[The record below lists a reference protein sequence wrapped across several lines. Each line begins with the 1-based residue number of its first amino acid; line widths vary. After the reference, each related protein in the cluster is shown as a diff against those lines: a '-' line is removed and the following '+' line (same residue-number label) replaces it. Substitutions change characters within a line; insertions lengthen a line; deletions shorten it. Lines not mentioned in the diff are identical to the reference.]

1 MELERDVERDILPAA
16 ADLGLGVIV
25 MQPFGQGRLA
35 LLKWILNA
43 GAGTPPWFGPEERAY
58 VARLAHA

>member
-35 LLKWILNA
+35 LH
-43 GAGTPPWFGPEERAY
+43 WFGPEKRAY